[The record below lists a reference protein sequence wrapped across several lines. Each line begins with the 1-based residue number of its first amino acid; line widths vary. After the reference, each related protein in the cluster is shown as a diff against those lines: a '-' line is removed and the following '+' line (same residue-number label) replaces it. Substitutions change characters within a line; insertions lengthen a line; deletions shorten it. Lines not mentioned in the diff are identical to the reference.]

1 VTAKS
6 GHDMGTISPYLAFT
20 ATFSKSVV
28 PMSDKTVPTLETIIR
43 TTLLCAARLF
53 EVTAC
58 VYTSSVIRLFA
69 CRKSSC
75 TVLMSSPFAFSNVP
89 KEWRKVCNRCSW

>member
-1 VTAKS
+1 
-6 GHDMGTISPYLAFT
+6 
-20 ATFSKSVV
+20 
-28 PMSDKTVPTLETIIR
+28 VPTLETIIL

-89 KEWRKVCNRCSW
+89 NVGGHQETSFIGHLPV